1 MKYKLILCYAKI
13 LSTGKVPEMSE
24 KLNNICEQIKTET
37 SSKVLSGWLQAAEIV
52 CGSVQVD
59 RNQTGQLLEAGKHSL
74 LNSANPQVII

>member
-1 MKYKLILCYAKI
+1 
-13 LSTGKVPEMSE
+13 MSE
-24 KLNNICEQIKTET
+24 KLNNICEQITTES

-74 LNSANPQVII
+74 LNSANPQVDILFI